1 MKLRK
6 QISIYDQESSKK
18 SYSQNRQRK
27 VELSA
32 LAAPIPHPKILNLRL
47 AKGSQSL
54 SPQQQAKKKKK
65 LIHRI
70 GTVSIVQCTGCPP
83 SPPKELYI
91 QNQPTEFSYMMED
104 VLFSN
109 RVSRS
114 TEDCNYLSVK
124 EEKGGKKNVNIL
136 RLLRK
141 SLHDLPT
148 QTRSCQQKI

>member
-18 SYSQNRQRK
+18 SYSQNRHRK

-32 LAAPIPHPKILNLRL
+32 LAAPIPHPKIIS
-47 AKGSQSL
+47 KTSQRKSVVITTI
-54 SPQQQAKKKKK
+54 AGKKK

-91 QNQPTEFSYMMED
+91 QNQPTEFSYMMND

-124 EEKGGKKNVNIL
+124 EEKGGKKNVNIF